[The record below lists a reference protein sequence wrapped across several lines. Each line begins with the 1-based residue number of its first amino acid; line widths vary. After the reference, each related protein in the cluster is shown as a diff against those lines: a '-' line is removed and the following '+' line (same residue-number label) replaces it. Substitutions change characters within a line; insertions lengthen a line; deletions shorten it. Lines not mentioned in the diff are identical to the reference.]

1 MSSRLVGNTALRLPA
16 EQEHVPGCPR
26 YSLLT
31 RSMLELGGDVLGP
44 FTCGL

>member
-16 EQEHVPGCPR
+16 EQEHVPAVLVA
-26 YSLLT
+26 YSYL
-31 RSMLELGGDVLGP
+31 LELGGDVLGP

>member
-16 EQEHVPGCPR
+16 EQEHVPAVLVA
-26 YSLLT
+26 YSL
-31 RSMLELGGDVLGP
+31 LELGGDVLGP